1 MSDETG
7 DSMPDPINPIGGPA
21 STGHLVHEEG
31 DRAWVSRFLVQ
42 LGRQRTAPDE
52 VSKAL
57 AQVRSHCADSGQ
69 SAQDA
74 FGDPDVYATKIAD
87 ALPPAPNYSVRS
99 APFSVVR
106 GVSLL
111 LPMTISF
118 ALFAI
123 LYSANRDGDVAIRWG
138 QFVFVTAVIPLWIV
152 AALRWVPF
160 RPRDAAVP
168 HRPAADE
175 KGWRGV
181 WAILGLVAAYAAL
194 SIVFDDPAFSV
205 PRWSI
210 STTAITL
217 LVLGFALHRMLT
229 PRAPN
234 QRTEPPEQQAGDR
247 A

>member
-1 MSDETG
+1 MSDEAG
-7 DSMPDPINPIGGPA
+7 DSIPDPINPTGGPA
-21 STGHLVHEEG
+21 ASGHLAHEEG
-31 DRAWVSRFLVQ
+31 DRAWVDRFLVQ

-74 FGDPDVYATKIAD
+74 FGDPAVYATKIAD

-99 APFSVVR
+99 APYSVIR
-106 GVSLL
+106 GISLL
-111 LPMTISF
+111 LPMTMSF
-118 ALFAI
+118 AMCTI
-123 LYSANRDGDVAIRWG
+123 LYSASSDSDAVISWG
-138 QFVFVTAVIPLWIV
+138 HLVLVTAVIPLWVV

-160 RPRDAAVP
+160 RPRDAALP
-168 HRPAADE
+168 HRPAGDE
-175 KGWRGV
+175 KGWRGLL
-181 WAILGLVAAYAAL
+181 AILGLVAGGAAL
-194 SIVFDDPAFSV
+194 LIGFDDPAFSA

-210 STTAITL
+210 FATAITL

-234 QRTEPPEQQAGDR
+234 QRTGPVR
-247 A
+247 ATDQ